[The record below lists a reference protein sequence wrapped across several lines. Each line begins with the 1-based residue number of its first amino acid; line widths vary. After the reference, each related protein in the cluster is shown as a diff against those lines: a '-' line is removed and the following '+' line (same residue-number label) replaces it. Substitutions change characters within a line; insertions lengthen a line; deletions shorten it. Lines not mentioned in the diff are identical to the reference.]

1 MRAVLAQDPSD
12 CSDPSSAT
20 TPSEVSAPAAS
31 SRTRGATNLACGIPC
46 RRLRLRPQGFA
57 PSRRFAPPMACRA
70 YFIPVP
76 LVGLTLR
83 GFQPPLAPCS
93 FSDCQHPQ
101 GFCTRPLPHAS
112 RVRFTNEANAC
123 DGSWYAARPAGVLLA
138 RGNRCSGLGYFT
150 RLPASVPPWA
160 CPFKASCP
168 SHRGLIFDPLD
179 CVPHALFRFCRKLTE
194 TPAPQGSQC
203 EQRRGSLSRHP

>member
-1 MRAVLAQDPSD
+1 VP
-12 CSDPSSAT
+12 CSHRIHRI
-20 TPSEVSAPAAS
+20 TPILPARPRLPRFLPLQRLPGHGERRISPAAS
-31 SRTRGATNLACGIPC
+31 HAAGSVCALRVSHPLDALLPPWPAELISSR
-46 RRLRLRPQGFA
+46 
-57 PSRRFAPPMACRA
+57 SRSW
-70 YFIPVP
+70 
-76 LVGLTLR
+76 GLTLR